1 MSIYDNKEV
10 VMNAMSTFKTM
21 YRYIVAVC
29 FFLSVLSCDKPI
41 SHFPEHVSLVENHS
55 DILVPWIQ
63 LGINGAVVV
72 NVDAHDDCIPISSEQ
87 LEKVKQLHTLKD
99 TAAIKR
105 ANGAI
110 DSCLYDLSN
119 YITAAYALGIA
130 KRVIWAVPLPCYLS
144 KKYSHIPFR
153 TCLIDSLALLKI
165 RGPVIL
171 TVDADCID
179 QFANLR
185 CINLVD
191 AVKRIATTLRAIPWD
206 IRHVSV
212 SYSEFGG
219 YLPITMRWVGNA
231 LKEALEGVDISGSDK
246 PWTTLVKVEGW
257 RRSLLPNEIVR
268 KIRSIEIEQPANPW
282 LQVYLA
288 DALFRADSIDAAYDA
303 GVKAMRIDAGCCRI
317 LPDLASQLASQGRF
331 DDADRYVNAAPH
343 IVNSATE
350 LALAQGMER
359 AGQIAKAIG
368 HYSRINNQASNY
380 SVDLLIGYGYERLG
394 DTIKARQS
402 YLHAVSLLKKPVSE
416 MAGFADL
423 TLAVA
428 AAERFFCMDG
438 DSTSAQ
444 ILRKDHRLA
453 IYYNTSDTIHE

>member
-1 MSIYDNKEV
+1 MSIYDKKEV

-21 YRYIVAVC
+21 YRYTVAVC
-29 FFLSVLSCDKPI
+29 FFLFVSSCDKPI
-41 SHFPEHVSLVENHS
+41 SHFPEQVSLVENHS

-72 NVDAHDDCIPISSEQ
+72 NVDAHDDCIPISSAQ
-87 LEKVKQLHTLKD
+87 LEKLKQLNTQKD
-99 TAAIKR
+99 TTAIR
-105 ANGAI
+105 RTNGVT
-110 DSCLYDLSN
+110 DLCLYDLSN

-130 KRVIWAVPLPCYLS
+130 KRVIWAVPLPGYLS
-144 KKYSHIPFR
+144 KQYSHIPFR
-153 TCLIDSLALLKI
+153 TCLIDSLALLKVKD
-165 RGPVIL
+165 PVIL
-171 TVDADCID
+171 TVDADCVD

-185 CINLVD
+185 CINLVE
-191 AVKRIATTLRAIPWD
+191 AVKRIATTLRATPWD

-212 SYSEFGG
+212 SYSEMGG
-219 YLPITMRWVGNA
+219 YLPVTMRWVGKA

-246 PWTTLVKVEGW
+246 PWTTLARVEGW
-257 RRSLLPNEIVR
+257 RRGLLPSEIVR
-268 KIRSIEIEQPANPW
+268 KIRSIEIEQPDNPW

-288 DALFRADSIDAAYDA
+288 DALFRADSIEAAYDA
-303 GVKAMRIDAGCCRI
+303 GVKAMRIDAGCSRI
-317 LPDLASQLASQGRF
+317 LPDLASQLASQGRC

-343 IVNSATE
+343 IVNSAAE

-368 HYSRINNQASNY
+368 HYTRINSQASNY

-394 DTIKARQS
+394 DTINARQH
-402 YLHAVSLLKKPVSE
+402 YLHAVNLLKKPVSE
-416 MAGFADL
+416 MAGFTDL

-428 AAERFFCMDG
+428 AAERFFRMDG

-453 IYYNTSDTIHE
+453 IYFNTGDTLK